1 MNKKT
6 ILGYALGPIGS
17 GLLGLISLPI
27 IAWFYSVEDV
37 GRIYMLQVFTSF
49 SILFFCLGLDQVY
62 VREYHDT
69 NNKPLLLKTVVFP
82 SLALCLLILVL
93 LFIIDPYFISYWLY
107 DIESVY
113 LSLITIACFLIA
125 LLSRFLSLI
134 LRMQERAFAFSMSQ
148 LLPKI
153 LLLFFILFTVW
164 WGYSRDSYNLL
175 TAYALTLY
183 FAFIIYAW
191 NTKKDWLPAI
201 NMKIDRQQFKTY
213 LLFSLPLLVGGLAS
227 WGLNTV
233 DKLFLRGMTNYSELG
248 IYSVAMS
255 LAGVATMIAGIF
267 NTIWAPMVYKW
278 VSTGNIDYQ
287 KIDQISE
294 YVLAA
299 IYFVVVGSGL
309 FAWVIPYFLPQE
321 YEKVQTLI
329 TICLIGP
336 LLYTLSET
344 TAVGIAITRKTKF
357 SMYASIIAMIVG
369 VIGSYLLIP
378 ILGASG
384 AAISTACSMWIFI
397 ICRTEFS
404 CLVWRNI
411 PRSKIYLTTFICLFN
426 AVLYALIGKDLGYL
440 YILIWVLFFVLG
452 IFFFRKSLGLAKNE
466 LISVYFKFKKR
477 TN

>member
-27 IAWFYSVEDV
+27 ITWFYSVEDV
-37 GRIYMLQVFTSF
+37 GRISMLQVFTSF
-49 SILFFCLGLDQVY
+49 SILFFCLGLDQAY

-82 SLALCLLILVL
+82 SLVLCLLILVL

-233 DKLFLRGMTNYSELG
+233 DKLFLRGMANYSELG

-299 IYFVVVGSGL
+299 IYFIVVGSGL

-321 YEKVQTLI
+321 YEKVQTLM

-369 VIGSYLLIP
+369 VIGSYLLVP

-384 AAISTACSMWIFI
+384 AAISLAVSFWVFYIL
-397 ICRTEFS
+397 RTEFS
-404 CLVWRNI
+404 QIVWRKMPVNKSYGVSFSLLI
-411 PRSKIYLTTFICLFN
+411 IAIQN
-426 AVLYALIGKDLGYL
+426 AFFSLDFMTRYSIWALAFVFGFYIFKDIFLNLIKHLYVK
-440 YILIWVLFFVLG
+440 
-452 IFFFRKSLGLAKNE
+452 
-466 LISVYFKFKKR
+466 YF
-477 TN
+477 